1 MKNSLQGFKCIFQY
15 RRKKDS
21 VIKNTKFV
29 EYNVLSSRSPVIPL
43 SMPCND
49 TKKERIG

>member
-29 EYNVLSSRSPVIPL
+29 EYNVLSSRGPVIPL
-43 SMPCND
+43 SMPRND
-49 TKKERIG
+49 TKKRE